1 MRAATALVTAA
12 AVSLLAGAAASGTS
26 GTPKVAYIT
35 DFAAAADPHDLRGTA
50 LLGFQRAV
58 KRFRVD
64 GRVLQFDPKQG
75 AAPTLELLARQH
87 YGLVIVGEVRSP
99 FDVNDV
105 LDVARRFPR
114 TKFVLADWPF
124 RRGNWP
130 ANVQGSRW
138 RVEEPAYVAGYLAGL
153 VERRR
158 PGPDVVGS
166 VGGFPI
172 GNVDTFIAGFEAGAK
187 AADPDVRVIR
197 QYAYDF
203 LNTAK
208 CRRVALGEIAAG
220 AGVVFN
226 VAGTCGLGTVAAAR
240 EKGVWAVG
248 VDVDQSFLGPQVLTS
263 VLKHF
268 DVQMNDVV
276 AAFVAGTLKT
286 GSEGVWDLGNGAVGL
301 GPVSP
306 KVPRSILTQLDRVRA
321 RIVAGAVRV
330 PTKVSPAS
338 A

>member
-1 MRAATALVTAA
+1 MRTTAIVLAAA
-12 AVSLLAGAAASGTS
+12 AVSLLAGAASGTS
-26 GTPKVAYIT
+26 STLKVAYIT
-35 DFAAAADPHDLRGTA
+35 DFASSATPHDLRGAA

-64 GRVLQFDPKQG
+64 GRVLQFPPKQG
-75 AAPTLELLARQH
+75 AAPTLELLGRQH
-87 YGLVIVGEVRSP
+87 YGLVIVGEVRGP
-99 FDVNDV
+99 IDFNDV
-105 LDVARRFPR
+105 LDVAQRFPR
-114 TKFVLADWPF
+114 TKFVLLDPPF
-124 RRGNWP
+124 LRQRWP
-130 ANVQGSRW
+130 ANVQGSLW

-153 VERRR
+153 MERRR

-172 GNVDTFIAGFEAGAK
+172 VNVDTFIAGFEAGAK
-187 AADPDVRVIR
+187 AADPGVRTIH

-226 VAGTCGLGTVAAAR
+226 VAGTCGFGTIAAAK

-268 DVQMNDVV
+268 DVQVHDIVGAY
-276 AAFVAGTLKT
+276 AAGKLKT
-286 GSEGVWDLGNGAVGL
+286 GREAVWDLGNGTVGL
-301 GPVSP
+301 GPISP
-306 KVPRSILTQLDRVRA
+306 KVPKSILKQLDSVRA
-321 RIVAGAVRV
+321 RIVAGVVQV
-330 PTKVSPAS
+330 PTNVSAS